1 MKIHQ
6 RDAFVLLNT
15 SPSSSFTY
23 LEPFPCLPLS
33 FIILFRVVDLVA
45 NIDPFKIREV
55 GCPSL
60 ISPEPTTL

>member
-15 SPSSSFTY
+15 SSFTY